1 MNSSTERNVEGD
13 KRTGFEQD
21 LDHLRKVF
29 LFQGLDYECLKLIAM
44 LCKQIQMIEGDRLM
58 VQGQDDASA
67 YFIVTGSLQII
78 HRRDDVDY
86 SLQSLGP
93 GQFIGG
99 LALLGKTIRLFT
111 VQATEK
117 STLLRLHRDNFQK
130 VMEQFAGN
138 MTKIAAN
145 LASELTDWE
154 KDILNQT
161 EQNELEDSN
170 QTLGISLL

>member
-1 MNSSTERNVEGD
+1 MNSSTERNVESD

-21 LDHLRKVF
+21 LDHLRKVP

-44 LCKQIQMIEGDRLM
+44 LCKQIEMIEGDQLM
-58 VQGQDDASA
+58 VQGEDDGYA
-67 YFIVTGSLQII
+67 YYLVTGSLQIF
-78 HRRDDVDY
+78 HRQDDVDY
-86 SLQSLGP
+86 PLKTLEP

-111 VQATEK
+111 VQANEK

-138 MTKIAAN
+138 MTRIAAN
-145 LASELTDWE
+145 LASELTGWE
-154 KDILNQT
+154 KDILNLT
-161 EQNELEDSN
+161 DRKELEGGN
-170 QTLGISLL
+170 QVLGISLL